1 ACPFNIPTYE
11 YENPFSPSIQKCTLC
26 QPRIEKGLLP
36 GCVLSCPKEALT
48 FGHRRELLQ
57 AARNRISQ
65 QPGRYIDH
73 IYGEHEMGGTSWLY
87 IAATPFREIGMREDL
102 GTMAAAQLT
111 AGPLGAVPIVVGL
124 WPVLLTGIWAIGKR
138 KDKIAAGERR
148 QAVAEAEKKAQ
159 QAAEAKLAHLREQ
172 LGKEKETAVKLAV
185 KNALE
190 EAARAAQAETP
201 PGSGEQAPKEEK

>member
-1 ACPFNIPTYE
+1 
-11 YENPFSPSIQKCTLC
+11 
-26 QPRIEKGLLP
+26 
-36 GCVLSCPKEALT
+36 
-48 FGHRRELLQ
+48 
-57 AARNRISQ
+57 
-65 QPGRYIDH
+65 
-73 IYGEHEMGGTSWLY
+73 
-87 IAATPFREIGMREDL
+87 MREDL

-124 WPVLLTGIWAIGKR
+124 WPVLLTGIWAIGRR
-138 KDKIAAGERR
+138 KDKIASGERH

-159 QAAEAKLAHLREQ
+159 QAVEAKLAHLREQ